1 MHIEQIEV
9 GKDYYGYDCI
19 DNGAFR
25 LIRYHVTEKATWSLK
40 ALRFLV
46 SDCGDTPLSSWSGY
60 PDNLYVTEAAAI
72 RGLQDNVQ
80 KLIYPKQKDSAP
92 HMVNAVTVTACC
104 DTCAHPTRSNMFC
117 TEHNVYIALSD
128 SFSICREGRYKC
140 NASAI
145 NDTVSRVQ
153 VIRNK

>member
-1 MHIEQIEV
+1 MNIGQIEV

-46 SDCGDTPLSSWSGY
+46 SDCGDTPLASWAGY
-60 PDNLYVTEAAAI
+60 PDNLYATEEAAI
-72 RGLQDNVQ
+72 RGLEDNVQ
-80 KLIYPKQKDSAP
+80 KLINPKQKDSAP
-92 HMVNAVTVTACC
+92 HMVNGVTVMACC
-104 DTCAHPTRSNMFC
+104 DTCAHLTRSNRFC
-117 TEHNVYIALSD
+117 TEHNVYIDLSD
-128 SFSICREGRYKC
+128 IFSICREGKYTC
-140 NASAI
+140 NTHAI
-145 NDTVSRVQ
+145 NDAVSRVQ